1 MITESSCTIYIHNK
15 ISFDRYYIPKCH
27 WQELKAS
34 NVLKSGN
41 VNADGITV
49 YIPASSSVLAPNGFL
64 YPSNELFTNMDI
76 LPQNAA
82 KDIIVKGECK
92 FVFDNTSDKAASESL
107 KKLRETSDIHTV
119 MSIDRLLYGLP
130 ELQHIK
136 ISAR

>member
-1 MITESSCTIYIHNK
+1 MLIESSCTVYIHK
-15 ISFDRYYIPKCH
+15 RTGFDRFYIPKCH
-27 WQELKAS
+27 WQESKAS
-34 NVLKSGN
+34 NVLKSGS

-49 YIPASSSVLAPNGFL
+49 YIPASAMVFAPNGFL
-64 YPSNELFTNMDI
+64 YPSNDIFPGMDI

-82 KDIIVKGECK
+82 KDIIIKGECN
-92 FVFDNTSDKAASESL
+92 FIFDNTSERGASESL
-107 KKLRETSDIHTV
+107 KTLRETNDIHTV